1 MSDFVKKFQKK
12 HGLTDDGIIGKNTF
26 AKLKVILKLNDIQ
39 LAHFLGQTAH
49 ESGNFT
55 VGYEDL
61 RYSEKR
67 ILQIFPKYFTAA
79 QAKEYAKNAVRIGSR
94 AYANRM
100 GNGNEASQEGYKYR
114 GRGALQTTGK
124 NLYRDLGK
132 FLGVD
137 LVNNPDLVAEEYYFE
152 SALYYFNVNN
162 LWKLCTDISDQTILK
177 ISRAVNLGNPN
188 SKATP
193 NGLEDRIA
201 KTKYYYKFK

>member
-12 HGLTDDGIIGKNTF
+12 HGLNDDGIIGKNTF
-26 AKLKVILKLNDIQ
+26 AKLKIILKLNDIQ

-49 ESGNFT
+49 ESANFT
-55 VGYEDL
+55 IGYENL
-61 RYSEKR
+61 NYSEKR
-67 ILQIFPKYFTAA
+67 LLQIFPKYFTPA

-94 AYANRM
+94 AYGNRM

-162 LWKLCTDISDQTILK
+162 LWKLCTDVSDQTILK

-193 NGLEDRIA
+193 NGLNDRIS